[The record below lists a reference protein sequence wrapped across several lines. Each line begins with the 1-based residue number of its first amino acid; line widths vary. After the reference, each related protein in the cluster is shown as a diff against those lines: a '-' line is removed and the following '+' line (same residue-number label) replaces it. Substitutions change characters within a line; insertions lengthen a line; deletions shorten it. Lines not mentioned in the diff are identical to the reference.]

1 MLTHHAQFSCI
12 NTYQKIKWTLLWMLK
27 WTKPMRLHIRPH
39 TFSRLGVGPGVWAL
53 RERLVCNQVIQTSC
67 CLSCYADN
75 LALVQWGLADRHVDC
90 WWQMVR
96 MMCSTWWEHQSF
108 FCICH
113 GFNPMPCRHASSEST
128 SESICASGRDSG
140 RDQGWEGSAR
150 HCQMRAWHMLLA
162 HRLSCCKKASWNAW
176 SVTWLAKGIGR

>member
-1 MLTHHAQFSCI
+1 MLTHHAQFYVSI
-12 NTYQKIKWTLLWMLK
+12 HIKRLNGLCCECWNGQSQWGSTFGLTLFQDWEWAQVYELSENALCA
-27 WTKPMRLHIRPH
+27 TK
-39 TFSRLGVGPGVWAL
+39 SY
-53 RERLVCNQVIQTSC
+53 RLVAAQLLCRQPCIGPVRPCRQTC
-67 CLSCYADN
+67 WLLVADGKDD
-75 LALVQWGLADRHVDC
+75 VFH
-90 WWQMVR
+90 
-96 MMCSTWWEHQSF
+96 MMRASIV

-162 HRLSCCKKASWNAW
+162 HRLSCCKKASWN
-176 SVTWLAKGIGR
+176 